1 VMPAS
6 ESHGAAHVTGRL
18 PRTARDVRRTVR
30 CAGRRTVRCLATYR
44 AMPGGLPCDA
54 WRLPCDVPGR
64 AGQPDVTVG
73 CGSGSGSAGSVAS
86 QRTVKRLMRSATC
99 SRVIFSVV
107 LAGMTSTSGS
117 VS

>member
-1 VMPAS
+1 MMPAS
-6 ESHGAAHVTGRL
+6 ASHGAAHVTGRL

-30 CAGRRTVRCLATYR
+30 CAGRSTVRCLATYR
-44 AMPGGLPCDA
+44 AMPGG
-54 WRLPCDVPGR
+54 LPCDVPGR